1 MRVTGFVLLVLLV
14 VVIPALGQRVSIQ
27 LPTANDGL
35 LRGDIASFYMPTDL
49 TSKPPESGAWGF
61 VRNVREFPEGRV
73 YTRFHEGLDIR
84 PVARDSRSIP
94 TDQVRAIGAGKVV
107 YVNPSASR
115 SNYGKYVV
123 VEHDWG
129 YGPICSLYAH
139 LASTAVEGG
148 ETVQAGSVLGVLG
161 STGAG
166 LNNARAHVHLEIA
179 IVMSE
184 RFNDWMKHFL
194 NSANPHGNYN
204 GINLSG
210 LDAADLFLALQ
221 KDPSLRLDNRIH
233 NFPQHYRVAVPRT
246 TEGPLPI
253 VRRYRWLGFGNHDK
267 PSKSWEI
274 AFTRSGFPVGIVPSD
289 REVSGPTVTYVRSS
303 RIDHQHYTIGRLTG
317 TGSTATLTSSGKRFI
332 ALITDEFP

>member
-1 MRVTGFVLLVLLV
+1 MRVSLCVPFVLLLALL
-14 VVIPALGQRVSIQ
+14 PALGQRVSIQ

-35 LRGDIASFYMPTDL
+35 LRGDLAAFYMPTDL

-84 PVARDSRSIP
+84 PVARDARKIP
-94 TDQVRAIGAGKVV
+94 TDQVKSIGAGRVV

-166 LNNARAHVHLEIA
+166 LNNSRAHVHLEIN
-179 IVMSE
+179 IMMSD

-194 NSANPHGNYN
+194 NSANPHGNHN
-204 GINLSG
+204 GLNLSG
-210 LDAADLFLALQ
+210 LNAADLFVALQ
-221 KDPSLRLDNRIH
+221 KDPNLRLDKMIH
-233 NFPQHYRVAVPRT
+233 AFPQHYRVTVPRT
-246 TEGPLPI
+246 TEGPLSI
-253 VRRYRWLGFGNHDK
+253 VRRYRWLGFGNHDQ

-274 AFTRSGFPVGIVPSD
+274 ACTRSGFPVGIAPSD
-289 REVSGPTVTYVRSS
+289 REVSAPTVTYVRSS
-303 RIDHQHYTIGRLTG
+303 RIDHKHYTIGRLTG
-317 TGSTATLTSSGKRFI
+317 TGSTASLTASGKRFI
-332 ALITDEFP
+332 ALLTDEFP